1 MSKYH
6 KGGAET
12 LKKNCFLVETLIFTL
27 LCRYSRIELQMSD
40 LEKKRSIFSDDF
52 FCFVFCCEW
61 KNKSK
66 GNRAITTKA
75 KLQAQ

>member
-12 LKKNCFLVETLIFTL
+12 FKKNCFLVETLIFTL

-52 FCFVFCCEW
+52 FVLFFVV
-61 KNKSK
+61 N
-66 GNRAITTKA
+66 GRTKA
-75 KLQAQ
+75 KVIGL